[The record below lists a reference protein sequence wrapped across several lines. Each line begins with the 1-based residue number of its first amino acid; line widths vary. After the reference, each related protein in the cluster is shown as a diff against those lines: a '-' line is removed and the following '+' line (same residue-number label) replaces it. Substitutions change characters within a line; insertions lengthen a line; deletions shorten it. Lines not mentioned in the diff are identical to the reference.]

1 MDGAMYADMEIWGG
15 GGVGFWIT
23 TIVSK
28 NISVLVFPFLVNG

>member
-15 GGVGFWIT
+15 RGVGFWIT